1 MVEKSIILE
10 IVNEDLNGFPD
21 FTDEFQKLVEDAAT
35 FCYRMVMKDSGY
47 NVGEVS
53 LTLTDDNQMRAINLE
68 HRGIDAATDILS
80 FPMCTFS
87 PYLAVHRLESEPDE
101 DAAFEPEPNEDA
113 DIEIN
118 PETGNLILGDLIL
131 SLPRAQ
137 AQAEEFGHS
146 IRRELAFLTV
156 HGMLHLLGYDH
167 ELGEKQEREMFAL
180 QDELMMQLRL

>member
-1 MVEKSIILE
+1 MAEKSITLE
-10 IVNEDLNGFPD
+10 IVNEDLNGVPD
-21 FTDEFQKLVEDAAT
+21 FTDEYRELLEDAARL
-35 FCYRMVMKDSGY
+35 CYRVVMRESDY
-47 NVGEVS
+47 DIGEVS
-53 LTLTDDNQMRAINLE
+53 LTVTDDAQMRAINLE

-87 PYLAVHRLESEPDE
+87 PYEDPDY
-101 DAAFEPEPNEDA
+101 
-113 DIEIN
+113 EIN

-137 AQAEEFGHS
+137 AQAKEYGHS
-146 IRRELAFLTV
+146 IQRELAFLTV

-167 ELGEKQEREMFAL
+167 ELGESQEREMFAL